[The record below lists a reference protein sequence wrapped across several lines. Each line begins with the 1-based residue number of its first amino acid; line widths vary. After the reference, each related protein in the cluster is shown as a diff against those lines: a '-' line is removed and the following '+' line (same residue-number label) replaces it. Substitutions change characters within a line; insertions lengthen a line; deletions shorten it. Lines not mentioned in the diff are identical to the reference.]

1 MATFPGTNQ
10 AFPFTIRALEP
21 AGQSVQAGQTIRL
34 AGRSAPYKGLAFEV
48 EQRISTTWYP
58 GNPVATQQAMGP
70 TERNTTING
79 RWSDRYL
86 GDTQAQQLVDK
97 MELLC
102 RLAVPVE
109 VSWGSGYIDA
119 QVVGTPIVRQGL
131 IRRFKHSYMDSGIQ
145 DITWE
150 MEFEWRGRGEQ
161 HAAPVSVGAPVQQP
175 DLQILASQLND
186 SSDLLTTFVDSTRVQ
201 MFKLPPDLDAQISA
215 KVSSLQNLNQGLTN
229 LSTQVTATPQLTA
242 QRLGSVVG
250 LLTQTVSTVRGA
262 VANME
267 QVPLHL
273 LEVRDDAL
281 SLLGLLAGVL
291 RTKKAL
297 QDLAGQAAQGR
308 DAAAAANHTGVLAE
322 VQAPAGV
329 DLRDLAL
336 QFYGNPD
343 QWYAIAHYNGIVG
356 SRVPD
361 NPTGPSDRQ
370 VSTIRIPQPGGV
382 TTRVT
387 DAC

>member
-1 MATFPGTNQ
+1 MPGFAGTNQ
-10 AFPFTIRALEP
+10 AFPFNIRALEP
-21 AGQSVQAGQTIRL
+21 AGQSVQAGQLIQL
-34 AGRSAPYKGLAFEV
+34 SGRSAPFKGLAFEV

-70 TERNTTING
+70 TEKNTTING

-86 GDTQAQQLVDK
+86 GDTQAQQLVDRL
-97 MELLC
+97 ELLC

-109 VSWGSGYIDA
+109 VSWGAGLVDT
-119 QVVGTPIVRQGL
+119 QVLGTPIVRQGL

-150 MEFEWRGRGEQ
+150 LEFEWRGRGAQ
-161 HAAPVSVGAPVQQP
+161 QAAPVSVGAPVQQP
-175 DLQILASQLND
+175 DLQILASQLDD
-186 SSDLLTTFVDSTRVQ
+186 SADLLSTFVDSTRVQ
-201 MFKLPPDLDAQISA
+201 MFKLPPDLDAAITQ
-215 KVSSLQNLNQGLTN
+215 KTDSLRNLNQGLTN

-242 QRLGSVVG
+242 QRLGNIVS
-250 LLTQTVSTVRGA
+250 LMTQTVVTVRDA
-262 VANME
+262 VTNME

-297 QDLAGQAAQGR
+297 QDLAGSAAQGR
-308 DAAAAANHTGVLAE
+308 DAAAAASHTGVLAE
-322 VQAPAGV
+322 VLAPAGV

-336 QFYGNPD
+336 QFYGDPD

-361 NPTGPSDRQ
+361 MPTGPSDQRAG
-370 VSTIRIPQPGGV
+370 TIRIPQPGGV
-382 TTRVT
+382 TTRVGDT
-387 DAC
+387 C